1 MDRSEGFG
9 LFLEK
14 LRGKRSLREVAQ
26 SSGLSH
32 AYIRDLELERNRST
46 NDKIQP
52 SPATL
57 KKLAAA
63 YNYSYTE
70 LLVRAGYL
78 EETVAVDDSFDFDL
92 DEMLYVEVGKR
103 EVIYHNAQQ
112 AFAHSIESLVD
123 FSDMLETLA
132 EKNFKKVDSNIFV
145 NFNQIRRYIA
155 KEGKVYF
162 DPQCKGKSVAL
173 PALVQLKYRRLLDN
187 LTTSGSMTVEPLSAF
202 GDSTPAV
209 ER

>member
-1 MDRSEGFG
+1 M
-9 LFLEK
+9 EK

-78 EETVAVDDSFDFDL
+78 EETVAVGDSFDFEL
-92 DEMLYVEVGKR
+92 DDMLYVEVGKR
-103 EVIYHNAQQ
+103 EVIYHSAQQ
-112 AFAHSIESLVD
+112 AYAHSIESLVD

-132 EKNFKKVDSNIFV
+132 DKGFKKVDSNVFV
-145 NFNQIRRYIA
+145 NFNQVRRYIA

-162 DPQCKGKSVAL
+162 DPQCKGKSVAI
-173 PALVQLKYRRLLDN
+173 PALVQLKYRRLLEN
-187 LTTSGSMTVEPLSAF
+187 ISASGGVTSESLASF
-202 GDSTPAV
+202 GEGTPAL
-209 ER
+209 EH